1 MEKCALG
8 RSSSKILWHT
18 TTSGT
23 SDSTTASFDSIAE
36 GGGGCSFRVMYNACL
51 CRGAIVPLNSQC
63 GAHRTR
69 TQHMHFTP
77 DSSGTKHTSKTPSA
91 EAAPYRSRLPQAAAP
106 PLTLVHAC
114 RYRCTTFSKIARL
127 PATVAANDRLPRR
140 PAQNRSCSTA
150 AIRTASPVLCS
161 AAAAQK
167 KSPLTTSSLVVSTP
181 QSRAP
186 FRLAGRRAGV
196 AVEQQPCG

>member
-1 MEKCALG
+1 
-8 RSSSKILWHT
+8 
-18 TTSGT
+18 
-23 SDSTTASFDSIAE
+23 
-36 GGGGCSFRVMYNACL
+36 
-51 CRGAIVPLNSQC
+51 
-63 GAHRTR
+63 
-69 TQHMHFTP
+69 MHFTP
-77 DSSGTKHTSKTPSA
+77 DSSGTKLTGKTPSA

-150 AIRTASPVLCS
+150 AIRTASPILCS

-167 KSPLTTSSLVVSTP
+167 KSPLTTSLVVSTP
-181 QSRAP
+181 RSRAP

-196 AVEQQPCG
+196 AVSGHFVWRAGSGAPALCSAGGHLPLKLLPEAVAAPGRKQRRPQMSFQPGLSAAVLPRAGY